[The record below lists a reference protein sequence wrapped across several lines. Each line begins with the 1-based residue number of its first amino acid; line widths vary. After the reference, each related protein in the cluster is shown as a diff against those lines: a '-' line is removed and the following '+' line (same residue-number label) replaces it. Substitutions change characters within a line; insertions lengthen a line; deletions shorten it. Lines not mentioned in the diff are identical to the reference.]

1 MKLGIRR
8 GFEYF
13 LISQQCIGLLE
24 QEEYLNTFMDLSFYQ
39 KLFVSDNFKKYKIK
53 HTPRMNILVI
63 LKYIFYI
70 LKQLRYSSSKYVL
83 FYKFLQLHAIL
94 HNGYRKVYINLVL
107 VIDIVIHW
115 NILFVLWKVLLSILL
130 SFQST
135 LFERQTILFI
145 EWC

>member
-1 MKLGIRR
+1 MSI
-8 GFEYF
+8 F
-13 LISQQCIGLLE
+13 LINKQCIGLLE
-24 QEEYLNTFMDLSFYQ
+24 REEYLNTFIDLSFYQ
-39 KLFVSDNFKKYKIK
+39 KLFAPDNFKKYKIK

-107 VIDIVIHW
+107 VVDIVIHW
-115 NILFVLWKVLLSILL
+115 NILCVLWKVLLSILL
-130 SFQST
+130 SFKST